1 MQQQAAGRRQHHGP
15 CELAVWSRPPS
26 LRPRI
31 LFASLTNLFFTNRS
45 TNRWRRLCVRYHL
58 FTVAQLVKELLWLTN
73 YTFDSVETA
82 GKTLHVRVLLSTTVA
97 EQNVKKQ
104 KRETSTVGLKRREER
119 LLNFKASS
127 TITEEDF
134 APLACRP
141 AERWAS

>member
-1 MQQQAAGRRQHHGP
+1 MQQRAAGRRQHHGP

-45 TNRWRRLCVRYHL
+45 TNRWRRLCVCYHL

-73 YTFDSVETA
+73 YTCDSVETA
-82 GKTLHVRVLLSTTVA
+82 GKTLHVRVLLSTTAA

-104 KRETSTVGLKRREER
+104 KKGNLHRRFEETRGTAPKLQSELHNYRGGL
-119 LLNFKASS
+119 
-127 TITEEDF
+127 
-134 APLACRP
+134 RP
-141 AERWAS
+141 ARLSAG